1 MEEARPV
8 GVSSPVVSTGSS
20 LLTRGLVL
28 GSFSNSTSNTRKFIV
43 LIVLWFTGL
52 LYSLGIGNRV
62 IIRSISV
69 VLGLGILVDTPY
81 RAGFVVT
88 VLGVSVIYIPS
99 GGKVANSVL
108 RLSIL

>member
-43 LIVLWFTGL
+43 LIVLWFTTL
-52 LYSLGIGNRV
+52 LYSLRVGNRV
-62 IIRSISV
+62 IIRSVSM

-81 RAGFVVT
+81 LAGFVVA
-88 VLGVSVIYIPS
+88 LGGSDSLLVS
-99 GGKVANSVL
+99 L
-108 RLSIL
+108 